1 MVKQLFQGNRALC
14 WRRHETEC
22 PSSKNTRNN
31 TRERASVC
39 CFLERQNSAKL
50 SPPNVAPC
58 VCSGTLATVSML
70 PTQLLNWTLL
80 RQRPV
85 PSDLLDR
92 GLVSA
97 PRGADYMRLLNKLE
111 SGRPV
116 TILAIG
122 SSLVGVHAGCT
133 EPIPALRGCACP
145 ACCGARCGGWGTATG
160 GWARLMMEQLNQVT
174 ADWLKPGET

>member
-1 MVKQLFQGNRALC
+1 
-14 WRRHETEC
+14 
-22 PSSKNTRNN
+22 
-31 TRERASVC
+31 
-39 CFLERQNSAKL
+39 
-50 SPPNVAPC
+50 
-58 VCSGTLATVSML
+58 ML

-97 PRGADYMRLLNKLE
+97 PRGADYVRLLNKLE

-145 ACCGARCGGWGTATG
+145 ACCGTRCGGWGTATG

>member
-1 MVKQLFQGNRALC
+1 M
-14 WRRHETEC
+14 
-22 PSSKNTRNN
+22 
-31 TRERASVC
+31 
-39 CFLERQNSAKL
+39 
-50 SPPNVAPC
+50 
-58 VCSGTLATVSML
+58 CSGALATISML

-97 PRGADYMRLLNKLE
+97 PRSADYVRLLNKLE

-160 GWARLMMEQLNQVT
+160 GWARLMLEQLNQT
-174 ADWLKPGET
+174 WPHPEHRLLNLGEPGGNVLPTLVACPQNYLRVGGGGVDLFVVDFR